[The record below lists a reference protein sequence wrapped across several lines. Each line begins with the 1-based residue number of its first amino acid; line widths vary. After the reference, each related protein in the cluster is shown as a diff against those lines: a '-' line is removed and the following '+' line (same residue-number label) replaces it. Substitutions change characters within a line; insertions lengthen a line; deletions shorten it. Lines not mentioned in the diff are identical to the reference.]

1 VIERYALPEMSEIW
15 TEKAKLDL
23 WLEVE
28 LAVCEAWTEQGE
40 IPPEAMER
48 LRAATFDE
56 KRVAEILVRTHHD
69 MTAFTRAV
77 SETLGDERRFVHL
90 GLTSSDVIDTAL
102 SLQVLKATD
111 LLLRDLDALE
121 RAVTAR
127 AVEHRHTLMMGRTHG
142 VHAEPMT
149 FGLKLALWIDEIRR
163 CRHRLTD
170 ARQTMAVGKISGA
183 VGTHATVPPAVED
196 SVCGRLG
203 LAVAPVSNQII
214 QRDRHAQ
221 FVTTLALIGASLEKF
236 ATEIR
241 TLQRTEIREVEEPFA
256 EGQTGSSSMPH
267 KRNPEKCERV
277 SGLARVLRGYAVTA
291 MENVALWNER
301 DISHSSTE
309 RVILPDGC
317 GLLHY
322 MLVLFTSIV
331 EGMLVYPDRMREN
344 MTLTRGLE
352 FSQRVLLSLIEHG
365 LSREDAYDAVQR
377 NAMQA
382 WERREAFLELLAAD
396 DTVARVLSP
405 SELESLF
412 DYQYYLAHTDVAF
425 DRLGLQQSVPT
436 S

>member
-23 WLEVE
+23 WLAVE
-28 LAVCEAWTEQGE
+28 LAVCEAWTELGE

-48 LRAATFDE
+48 LRKATFDE

-90 GLTSSDVIDTAL
+90 GLTSSDIIDTAL
-102 SLQVLKATD
+102 SLQVLKAAD
-111 LLLRDLDALE
+111 LLLRDLDVLE

-127 AVEHRHTLMMGRTHG
+127 AIEHRRTLMMGRTHG

-163 CRHRLTD
+163 CRKRLTD
-170 ARQTMAVGKISGA
+170 ARDGMAVGKISGA
-183 VGTHATVPPAVED
+183 VGTHATVPPAIEV
-196 SVCGRLG
+196 SVCRQLG

-256 EGQTGSSSMPH
+256 AGQTGSSSMPH

-277 SGLARVLRGYAVTA
+277 AGLSRVLRGYAVTSL
-291 MENVALWNER
+291 ENVALWNER

-344 MTLTRGLE
+344 MELTRGLE

-365 LSREDAYDAVQR
+365 LSREDAYEAVQR

-382 WERREAFLELLAAD
+382 WERREPFLELLAAD
-396 DTVARVLSP
+396 DAVTHVLSAA
-405 SELESLF
+405 ELASLF
-412 DYQYYLAHTDVAF
+412 DYGYYLEHVDVAF
-425 DRLGLQQSVPT
+425 DRLGLQAPVSR
-436 S
+436 